1 MNAWLPWV
9 FSAIGSS
16 VFYQLLTKIFAG
28 RWPLAF
34 FMCIA
39 SATVFALS
47 LVMFSMSDK
56 SALPDLSQN
65 KKILLLPIGIGI
77 ASFMIDI
84 SFYYLYKNNAPLS
97 LARMIILAGIASVL
111 LFIGI
116 VFFKERFNGYQILG
130 SVLCLLGLYLIVMM
144 KPKS

>member
-130 SVLCLLGLYLIVMM
+130 SALCLLGLYLIVMM
-144 KPKS
+144 KPKG